1 KNKVFLYSTK
11 VIMFKQCIL
20 VIDDSDGFIN
30 FIQSTFDSC
39 TDWQVLT
46 ASDEKKAIALAQLE
60 QPDII
65 MLNLKMPEPGELD
78 PLNTYHLLKSD
89 QTISSIPV
97 VFIMIVPGIEKA
109 KLLYLNDPEIITQLF
124 DHLKFSGQATK
135 TQDRL
140 KSYNS
145 Q

>member
-1 KNKVFLYSTK
+1 
-11 VIMFKQCIL
+11 MFKQCIL

-30 FIQSTFDSC
+30 FIESTFDSC

-65 MLNLKMPEPGELD
+65 MLNMIIPEPGGLD
-78 PLNTYHLLKSD
+78 RLNTYNLLKSD

-97 VFIMIVPGIEKA
+97 VFTMLIPGIEKA
-109 KLLYLNDPEIITQLF
+109 KLLYISNPEIITLLF
-124 DHLKFSGQATK
+124 NHIKLSGQATK
-135 TQDRL
+135 VHNRL
-140 KSYNS
+140 GW
-145 Q
+145 

>member
-1 KNKVFLYSTK
+1 M
-11 VIMFKQCIL
+11 IKQSIL
-20 VIDDSDGFIN
+20 VIDDSDEFIN
-30 FIQSTFDSC
+30 YIKSIFNSC
-39 TDWQVLT
+39 TGWQVLK

-65 MLNLKMPEPGELD
+65 MLNLIMPEPGKLD
-78 PLNTYHLLKSD
+78 RLNIYHLLKSD
-89 QTISSIPV
+89 RTICSIPV

-109 KLLYLNDPEIITQLF
+109 KLLYFNDLEIITQLF

-135 TQDRL
+135 VHNRL
-140 KSYNS
+140 RSFNS

>member
-1 KNKVFLYSTK
+1 MIKKS
-11 VIMFKQCIL
+11 IL
-20 VIDDSDGFIN
+20 VIDDSDKFIN
-30 FIQSTFDSC
+30 YIKSTFDSC

-46 ASDEKKAIALAQLE
+46 ASDEKEAIPLAQLE

-65 MLNLKMPEPGELD
+65 MLNLIIPEPGGLD
-78 PLNTYHLLKSD
+78 RLNTYHLLKSD
-89 QTISSIPV
+89 LTICSIPV
-97 VFIMIVPGIEKA
+97 VFTMILSGIEKA
-109 KLLYLNDPEIITQLF
+109 KLLYVNDPEIITQLF

-135 TQDRL
+135 ICDRL